1 MQDAVKWAWELST
14 EEFALPVKNLW
25 ISVYEEDDETAEL
38 WKNVGVAESR
48 IVKMGAKD
56 NFWSSG
62 PTGPC
67 GPCTELYYDFHPER
81 GEDDIDLDDDSRFIE
96 FYNVVFMQYNRNEQG
111 ELLPLKNPNIDT
123 GKWPELCSVEY

>member
-1 MQDAVKWAWELST
+1 M
-14 EEFALPVKNLW
+14 
-25 ISVYEEDDETAEL
+25 YEDDDETVQL
-38 WKNVGVAESR
+38 WRNVGVAESR
-48 IVKMGAKD
+48 ILKMGAKD

-81 GEDDIDLDDDSRFIE
+81 GEDNIDLASPTVSNSRSIE

-111 ELLPLKNPNIDT
+111 QLMPLKNPNIDT
-123 GKWPELCSVEY
+123 GKRPGFLLSFSFYGGGGGGGGGNC